1 MVEKSMREKE
11 AAEGFH
17 SAFTKLKSENKEL
30 SLQLD
35 FMKKIKIPQLSR
47 QIDEQKEKFKQN
59 ERQN

>member
-1 MVEKSMREKE
+1 MREKE

-17 SAFTKLKSENKEL
+17 SAFTKLKLENKEL